1 LAARAVN
8 AAKNVDFI
16 VYDDDV
22 FCLGYLVVVAR
33 EWEKGEK
40 TGSEEDKGG
49 YKSGRAQT
57 FTWARPVEIYT
68 CLPSLLPPSTE
79 R

>member
-1 LAARAVN
+1 MAVN

-16 VYDDDV
+16 VYDDEV
-22 FCLGYLVVVAR
+22 FCLVYLVVVVAR
-33 EWEKGEK
+33 EWEKGER
-40 TGSEEDKGG
+40 TGSEEDKGGG

-68 CLPSLLPPSTE
+68 CLPPLLPPSTE

>member
-22 FCLGYLVVVAR
+22 FCLGYLVVVVAR
-33 EWEKGEK
+33 EWEKGER

-49 YKSGRAQT
+49 
-57 FTWARPVEIYT
+57 V
-68 CLPSLLPPSTE
+68 
-79 R
+79 

>member
-16 VYDDDV
+16 VHDDDV
-22 FCLGYLVVVAR
+22 FCLGYLVVAR
-33 EWEKGEK
+33 EWEKGER

-49 YKSGRAQT
+49 
-57 FTWARPVEIYT
+57 V
-68 CLPSLLPPSTE
+68 
-79 R
+79 